1 MDQKQ
6 QKELQEKKY
15 LDKFD
20 SITQKSKVENQNQA
34 RNIRK
39 EGIAPINQS
48 CSLFVPKGSCK
59 QRRNLLPG
67 NRNHCKG
74 AKSIT
79 KYSKTCYWRFRER
92 WIYL

>member
-34 RNIRK
+34 HNIRK
-39 EGIAPINQS
+39 EGIAPINQ
-48 CSLFVPKGSCK
+48 K
-59 QRRNLLPG
+59 R
-67 NRNHCKG
+67 
-74 AKSIT
+74 
-79 KYSKTCYWRFRER
+79 
-92 WIYL
+92 